1 MKKLVL
7 VLALVACGPSAGEIK
22 TAKTTTYQMA
32 GTDLL
37 QVAEQAAEE
46 EYKLGEVNEQ
56 QLAFIT
62 LPRWYSPEGDLQSPG
77 AGGFVQMDN
86 RSVQVALIVHVTE
99 AAGGDCAVT
108 VTPKTFQYISGS
120 PKPRERVRRSEPAR
134 LGARP
139 RRQTRARDLRA
150 REAARVQALVD
161 DPRGLDEHDVAR
173 RELGSGAV
181 PATIAC
187 TGTTNCVPARVI
199 RASRMPS
206 SDGPPANRSAA
217 RSVSPGDHGTAHGR
231 STAPVISTGPP
242 DAERTAG

>member
-99 AAGGDCAVT
+99 LAGGDCAVT

-120 PKPRERVRRSEPAR
+120 PKPRE
-134 LGARP
+134 L
-139 RRQTRARDLRA
+139 
-150 REAARVQALVD
+150 
-161 DPRGLDEHDVAR
+161 
-173 RELGSGAV
+173 
-181 PATIAC
+181 
-187 TGTTNCVPARVI
+187 
-199 RASRMPS
+199 ASDNP
-206 SDGPPANRSAA
+206 NL
-217 RSVSPGDHGTAHGR
+217 PGWVHGR
-231 STAPVISTGPP
+231 ADKLALEIYELAKPH
-242 DAERTAG
+242 AFKH